1 MRAINPLLFGLP
13 LAAAILLTLPASPAH
28 AADYGP
34 YVKADGGA
42 NFVTGTHLDIDG
54 SPGNLSLDTGFRV
67 DGAFGYQ
74 FQPWLAVEFEGGFIQ
89 NSVRSVTLNNLTG
102 SPQGDSNLHQIPLLL
117 NVVLRYQN
125 STEFVPYLGLG
136 AGGVLSTLKLS
147 GTSDNDAVVAF
158 QAKAGIIYKIM
169 EEAWL
174 DVGYRF
180 LGTAAQS
187 YDIGGAHLKTN
198 DVFNHFIGLTVI
210 WSF

>member
-1 MRAINPLLFGLP
+1 MNRLAFALP
-13 LAAAILLTLPASPAH
+13 LAAPLFLALAAPSASAS
-28 AADYGP
+28 DFGP

-42 NFVTGTHLDIDG
+42 NFITGTHLDIDG
-54 SPGNLSLDTGFRV
+54 APGNLSLDTGFRV

-74 FQPWLAVEFEGGFIQ
+74 FQPWFAVEFEGGFIQ
-89 NSVRSVTLNNLTG
+89 NSVRSITLNNLTG
-102 SPQGDSNLHQIPLLL
+102 SPQGDSNLQQIPLLA
-117 NVVLRYQN
+117 NVVFRYQN

-136 AGGVLSTLKLS
+136 AGGVLSTLKVS
-147 GTSDNDAVVAF
+147 GISDNDAVVAF

-187 YDIGGAHLKTN
+187 YEIGGSHLKTK
-198 DVFNHFIGLTVI
+198 DVLNQFVGLTII